1 MTIQQ
6 MLDQLAEFQA
16 ERDALQLQQQEI
28 INTILT
34 PEIQKR
40 VEEVTTEFALK
51 AQAVNENIDALTT
64 AVKSEVLKGGATCK
78 GSHLMAVWVK
88 GRISW
93 DSKKLDGMM
102 ALVPGLA
109 AARSEGEP
117 SVTIRRI

>member
-1 MTIQQ
+1 MTIQE

-16 ERDALQLQQQEI
+16 QKDALELRKLEI
-28 INTILT
+28 IDTIIT
-34 PEIQKR
+34 PEIHNR
-40 VEEVTTEFALK
+40 IEAVEMEFKSQAEAVTA
-51 AQAVNENIDALTT
+51 NIEALTS
-64 AVKSEVLKGGATCK
+64 AVKAEVLKDGATCK

>member
-16 ERDALQLQQQEI
+16 ERDAIDLRRQELI
-28 INTILT
+28 DTILT
-34 PEIQKR
+34 PEIKAKIDDINLEFGMKQAA
-40 VEEVTTEFALK
+40 VT
-51 AQAVNENIDALTT
+51 ENIEALTT
-64 AVKSEVLKGGATCK
+64 AVKAEVLKGGATCK
-78 GSHLMAVWVK
+78 GAHLMAVWVK
-88 GRISW
+88 GRVSW
-93 DSKKLDGMM
+93 DGKKLDGMM